1 VAIQSTDQE
10 TSMLDQIASTI
21 SAVAAS
27 VGGSVVRIHGG
38 NHRGGP
44 RTVGVII
51 DADRILTNAHGVPGE
66 GEVLVRF
73 ADGETATA
81 TVTGRDHDGDLA
93 VLEVATGDRPA
104 IAWAN
109 EAPTL
114 GTPVIAVVPS
124 RGGVRATFGT
134 VSAVDRRFRGP
145 GGRPIDDG
153 VEHTAPLARGSS
165 GSPILDTEGR
175 LLGLNTHR
183 TEPFYLAIP
192 VGSRLRDRAERLGRG
207 ETPVRRHLGV
217 AVAPPHVAAK
227 LRGAVGL
234 EPRSGVLVRE
244 VEEGGPAAVGGI
256 ERGDLLVAAGDD
268 PLASPD
274 DLFALLA
281 DGLDELTLT
290 VVRGEAERTVT
301 VTFD

>member
-1 VAIQSTDQE
+1 MSDRSSTLRSVAEAT
-10 TSMLDQIASTI
+10 AP
-21 SAVAAS
+21 
-27 VGGSVVRIHGG
+27 SVVRVHGG
-38 NHRGGP
+38 HHRGGP
-44 RTVGVII
+44 RTVGVVI
-51 DADRILTNAHGVPGE
+51 DTDRVLTNAHGVPGG

-104 IAWAN
+104 LTWAD
-109 EAPTL
+109 EAPEL
-114 GTPVIAVVPS
+114 GDEVVTVVPT
-124 RGGVRATFGT
+124 RDGVRVTHGS
-134 VSAVDRRFRGP
+134 VSATGRRFRGP

-165 GSPILDTEGR
+165 GSPILDLDGR

-192 VGSRLRDRAERLGRG
+192 VGQRLRERAERLGRG
-207 ETPVRRHLGV
+207 EAPTRRHLGI

-234 EPRSGVLVRE
+234 APRSGVLVRG
-244 VEEGGPAAVGGI
+244 VEEDGPAAAAGI
-256 ERGDLLVAAGDD
+256 ERGDLLVAAGDTE
-268 PLASPD
+268 LTSPD
-274 DLFALLA
+274 DLFVVLA
-281 DGLDELTLT
+281 DAPAELELT
-290 VVRGEAERTVT
+290 VVRGEDERTVT
-301 VTFD
+301 VTFA

>member
-1 VAIQSTDQE
+1 MSDHSTTIRTVAEHATP
-10 TSMLDQIASTI
+10 
-21 SAVAAS
+21 
-27 VGGSVVRIHGG
+27 SVVRIHGG
-38 NHRGGP
+38 RHRGGP

-73 ADGETATA
+73 ADGATATA

-93 VLEVATGDRPA
+93 VLEVETGDRRA
-104 IAWAN
+104 LAWADA
-109 EAPTL
+109 APAL
-114 GTPVIAVVPS
+114 GDTVITVVPT
-124 RGGVRATFGT
+124 RDGVRATHGT
-134 VSAVDRRFRGP
+134 VSATGRRFRGP

-165 GSPILDTEGR
+165 GSPILDGEGR

-192 VGSRLRDRAERLGRG
+192 VGSRLQDRADRLGRG
-207 ETPVRRHLGV
+207 EAPTRRHLGI

-234 EPRSGVLVRE
+234 EPRSGVLVRG
-244 VEEGGPAAVGGI
+244 VEEGGAADAAGI
-256 ERGDLLVAAGDD
+256 ERGDLLVAAGDTA
-268 PLASPD
+268 LASPD
-274 DLFALLA
+274 DLFVVLA
-281 DGLDELTLT
+281 DAPAELTLT
-290 VVRGEAERTVT
+290 VVRGEAERDVT
-301 VTFD
+301 VSFT